1 MDNIENGIHTLR
13 FENNKIKIRVIDSDL
28 YFNLE
33 DVCKI
38 LNIKNIRRAKAKLD
52 QQGIRIVFDV
62 MPKNFI
68 SEPNLYTLISHSR
81 RLANIDFVIWLASEI
96 VPTFIKNKVIKKLIN
111 DLEELRR
118 PWRVEKNA
126 EELRE
131 RNSLKWLT
139 TKFKYSILKTT
150 KLEH

>member
-1 MDNIENGIHTLR
+1 MENIENGIHTLR

-131 RNSLKWLT
+131 RN
-139 TKFKYSILKTT
+139 
-150 KLEH
+150 